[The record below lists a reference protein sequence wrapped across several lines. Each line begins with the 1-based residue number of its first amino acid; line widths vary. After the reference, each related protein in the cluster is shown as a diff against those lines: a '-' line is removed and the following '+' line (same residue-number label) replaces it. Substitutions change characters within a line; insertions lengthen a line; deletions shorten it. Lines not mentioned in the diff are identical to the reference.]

1 MLRAPRG
8 WALDAAVLDQLRALR
23 VTTIVVTDAE
33 TGTVYSAPLN
43 EFSTHGVAFERGF
56 GLQLA
61 LPLDYWSIDG
71 QPPQRARGQPAAGQL
86 SFLSLFEGVE

>member
-33 TGTVYSAPLN
+33 TGTVYSAPLDA
-43 EFSTHGVAFERGF
+43 FGSHGVAFDRGF
-56 GLQLA
+56 GPQLV
-61 LPLDYWSIDG
+61 LPLGYWSADG
-71 QPPQRARGQPAAGQL
+71 QPPPARGRPAAGQL
-86 SFLSLFEGVE
+86 SFLSLFEGAE